1 MSQMEVDCGRSVCW
15 TPPCRNKRSPYS
27 LGVIRYGS
35 VSSDFSVN
43 PRPPNAPG
51 VYMFLGA
58 DDRILYVG
66 MAHDLE
72 KVLYRYKGLKGRQK
86 FRDRLAASEFGRV
99 AWIVA
104 SQSETPATLERI
116 AITRFRP
123 PWNDQ
128 HNPQPRTIPMAIQLG
143 DQEKQWV
150 RASEIALSGLVADR
164 LRSVN

>member
-1 MSQMEVDCGRSVCW
+1 MPKIGLLTTPCG
-15 TPPCRNKRSPYS
+15 NKRSPYS

-72 KVLYRYKGLKGRQK
+72 KVLYRYKGLKGRKK

-99 AWIVA
+99 AWSVA

-123 PWNDQ
+123 ARLSSFAM
-128 HNPQPRTIPMAIQLG
+128 PRSTSSRPATWPRPKLTNCS
-143 DQEKQWV
+143 
-150 RASEIALSGLVADR
+150 RAQVEESAMWR
-164 LRSVN
+164 